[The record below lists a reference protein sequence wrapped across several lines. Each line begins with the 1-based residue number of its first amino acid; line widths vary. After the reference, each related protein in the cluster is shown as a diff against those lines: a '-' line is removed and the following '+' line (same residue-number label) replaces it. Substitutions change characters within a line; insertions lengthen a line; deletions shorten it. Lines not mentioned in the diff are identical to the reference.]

1 MKKICGLIVAALLF
15 CFFTGQAMADNFAQ
29 GDLIRVLY
37 NTNYSYGLPT
47 GGTYEYA
54 TDLGS
59 LTSLINTKNNTVG
72 DNFTAY
78 AGSGFGNIQAAY
90 YVFGT
95 DYTPYIAAPPSSGV
109 PNATGSIGSLIGAF
123 TNQQNLYQGSLMS
136 GSTITARVLQ
146 SNGNNYTA
154 QMNFGGPVWGTYGQY
169 LDTVGAAEARLTP
182 LATGGYVDMSL
193 YSFDIFN
200 GGLGMLVTNAD
211 GTTFD
216 IRTLANGYTEIN
228 PATVPIPPS
237 MLLLGTGLL
246 GLIGFRRKG

>member
-1 MKKICGLIVAALLF
+1 M
-15 CFFTGQAMADNFAQ
+15 
-29 GDLIRVLY
+29 
-37 NTNYSYGLPT
+37 
-47 GGTYEYA
+47 
-54 TDLGS
+54 
-59 LTSLINTKNNTVG
+59 
-72 DNFTAY
+72 
-78 AGSGFGNIQAAY
+78 
-90 YVFGT
+90 
-95 DYTPYIAAPPSSGV
+95 
-109 PNATGSIGSLIGAF
+109 IGAF